1 MSPGRYTEYSLIR
14 KPYFFDRSFLHNLK
28 AELFPVER
36 SVANELLAEADAM
49 IEDLHDQLML
59 VRQELTES
67 HETLASQYCNKG
79 GKIDD
84 VSSRHARRTVQDA
97 QAERWNS
104 YNHTGLLLTRL
115 RVIPLL
121 EIL

>member
-59 VRQELTES
+59 VRQELTEA

-79 GKIDD
+79 DD
-84 VSSRHARRTVQDA
+84 LSSRHAGRTVQDA